1 MLVLMNLEAAG
12 SIHEVADGFDGGH
25 EVQGVVVEHIL
36 EVTIVTVEIILEDS
50 VFEVAIIEVA
60 IIIEVVV
67 VVAFTF
73 SPLFRNR

>member
-12 SIHEVADGFDGGH
+12 AVHEVADGFFFFGGH
-25 EVQGVVVEHIL
+25 EVQGIVVEHIL

-60 IIIEVVV
+60 IIIEVV
-67 VVAFTF
+67 AFTF

>member
-1 MLVLMNLEAAG
+1 MV
-12 SIHEVADGFDGGH
+12 FFYGGH
-25 EVQGVVVEHIL
+25 EVQGVVVDQIL
-36 EVTIVTVEIILEDS
+36 DVTIVTVEIILEDS

-67 VVAFTF
+67 VVTFTF